1 MAWQDQMNETNNNPW
16 QDTVSLLRLVKND
29 YESVRKQ
36 LEIACES
43 LSEREYAA
51 DQRLAQAILLC
62 GGYKT
67 LCLIPVGSD
76 ANPNQIGNVILGEAV
91 PYNIIS
97 DPLKLEV
104 YCFERL
110 EIYSGKRKLEDWQ
123 NTNAKSLFRLFLTRP
138 RESIVKDVIMGYLWP
153 EYNTQAAGNNLKV
166 AVHGLRKILNHFLG
180 QNDKFPSI
188 VFHSG
193 SYELNPRIELWID
206 IEQFEHHWTMGR
218 HLEKEGELTAAIKE
232 FEAAEALYKGDYM
245 EDEPYDDRFLI
256 RRETLKD
263 IYLIILGKIAD
274 YLLHI
279 KDYEGSIIYSQK
291 IIAKDNCRE
300 DAYRRLMLCYSRQGN
315 RNRAMRWY
323 EICCHAMRS
332 ELDTT
337 PEPETTNLYQQLFND
352 EYI

>member
-1 MAWQDQMNETNNNPW
+1 MDENSNSPW
-16 QDTVSLLRLVKND
+16 QDTVSLLRLVKSD

-43 LSEREYAA
+43 ISEREYEA

-67 LCLIPVGSD
+67 FCLVPVGSD
-76 ANPNQIGNVILGEAV
+76 ISTSKIGNVILGEAV
-91 PYNIIS
+91 SYNMVS
-97 DPLKLEV
+97 NPLKLEI

-110 EIYSGKRKLEDWQ
+110 EIYSGNRKLDDWQ
-123 NTNAKSLFRLFLTRP
+123 NTNAKSLFKLFLTRP
-138 RESIVKDVIMGYLWP
+138 REAIVKDIIMGYLWP
-153 EYNTQAAGNNLKV
+153 EYNTQAASNNLKV
-166 AVHGLRKILNHFLG
+166 AIHGLRKILNQFLG
-180 QNDKFPSI
+180 QNSKYPSI
-188 VFHSG
+188 VFKSG
-193 SYELNPRIELWID
+193 SYELNPQIELWID
-206 IEQFEHHWTMGR
+206 IEQFEYHWGLGR
-218 HLEKEGELTAAIKE
+218 RLEKEGELKAAIKE
-232 FEAAEALYKGDYM
+232 FEAAEELYRGDYM
-245 EDEPYDDRFLI
+245 EDEPYDDKFLI

-274 YLLHI
+274 YLLQT

-291 IIAKDNCRE
+291 IISKDNCRE

-323 EICCHAMRS
+323 EICCHAMRV

-337 PEPETTNLYQQLFND
+337 PEPDTTDLYQRLFND

>member
-1 MAWQDQMNETNNNPW
+1 MDETNNSPW

-51 DQRLAQAILLC
+51 DQRLTQAILLC
-62 GGYKT
+62 GGYRT
-67 LCLIPVGSD
+67 LCLAPVDSD
-76 ANPNQIGNVILGEAV
+76 SNPIQIGNVILGEAI
-91 PYNIIS
+91 PYDMIS
-97 DPLKLEV
+97 SPLKLNV

-110 EIYSGKRKLEDWQ
+110 EIFSGNRKLNDWQ

-138 RESIVKDVIMGYLWP
+138 RESIVKDVIMGNLWP
-153 EYNTQAAGNNLKV
+153 ECNTQAAGNNLKV

-180 QNDKFPSI
+180 QDGKFPSI
-188 VFHSG
+188 VFNSG
-193 SYELNPRIELWID
+193 SYELNPQIELWID
-206 IEQFEHHWTMGR
+206 IEQFEYHWQLGR
-218 HLEKEGELTAAIKE
+218 RLEKEGEFTAAIKE
-232 FEAAEALYKGDYM
+232 FEAAEELYKGDYM

-274 YLLHI
+274 YLLQI
-279 KDYEGSIIYSQK
+279 EDYEGSIIYSQK

-300 DAYRRLMLCYSRQGN
+300 DAYRRMMLCYSRQGN

-323 EICCHAMRS
+323 EICCHAMRV

-337 PEPETTNLYQQLFND
+337 PEPETTLLYQQLFD
-352 EYI
+352 DVYI